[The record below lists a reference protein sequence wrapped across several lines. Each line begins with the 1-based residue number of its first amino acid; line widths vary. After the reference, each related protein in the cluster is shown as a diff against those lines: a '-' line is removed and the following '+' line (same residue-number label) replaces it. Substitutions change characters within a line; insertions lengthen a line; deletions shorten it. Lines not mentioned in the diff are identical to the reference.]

1 MARFCQAVGFL
12 RPPCCRGKTL
22 DEPATAVIACLRCK
36 LAHEKM
42 RVWGRNLQMNK
53 KSLLAAIF
61 VPVTLLSLLAVAVA
75 APATADDKSSK
86 DQASW
91 QSDLLAWRA
100 KRATGLQA
108 PEGWLSLIALGWLK
122 EGDNSFGSADDC
134 RVQIAGSAPR
144 HIAIVHLEKGDLR
157 LLPPAGGFPKEL
169 LVDGQPAKEQ
179 PLSADDAPKP
189 SKLTMGTLTIIVI
202 HRDDQFALRVKDLQ
216 APTRVGFHGLR
227 WYAPDAA
234 FRVHARWIP
243 YNPPKVLDIPTVLG
257 TTTHMPAPGA
267 AEFTLNGQVLR
278 LEPVLEDP
286 KSTELFFILRDVTSK
301 TTTYGAGRF
310 LYSELPDHG
319 LSQPGELW
327 LDFNR
332 LVNPPCA
339 FTAYATCPLPPAQNR
354 LSVPIPAGEQ
364 RYHD

>member
-1 MARFCQAVGFL
+1 MTRKFQ
-12 RPPCCRGKTL
+12 
-22 DEPATAVIACLRCK
+22 
-36 LAHEKM
+36 
-42 RVWGRNLQMNK
+42 
-53 KSLLAAIF
+53 LAAALVLVLI
-61 VPVTLLSLLAVAVA
+61 LSHSMVA
-75 APATADDKSSK
+75 ASGAGTSDEQTA
-86 DQASW
+86 W
-91 QSDLLAWRA
+91 QRDLLAWRTQ
-100 KRATGLQA
+100 RATNLQA

-122 EGDNSFGSADDC
+122 EGDNSFGSAPDN
-134 RVQIAGSAPR
+134 RIALSGNGPD
-144 HIAIVHLEKGDLR
+144 HIAIVRLEKGALR
-157 LLPPAGGFPKEL
+157 LLPPARGFPKEL

-179 PLSADDAPKP
+179 PLIADDAEKP
-189 SKLTMGTLTIIVI
+189 SKLTIGTLTIIAI

-227 WYAPDAA
+227 WYAPNAA
-234 FRVHARWIP
+234 YRVHARWIP

-267 AEFTLNGQVLR
+267 AEFTLDGQVVR

-286 KSTELFFILRDVTSK
+286 TATDLFFILRDATSK

-310 LYSELPDHG
+310 LYTELPDHG
-319 LSQPGELW
+319 VSQPGELW

-339 FTAYATCPLPPAQNR
+339 FTPYATCPLPPAQNR